1 VLDMMP
7 EGEEEVFSTGFHRVL
22 REIDRY
28 LANRTPTTEVAAD
41 VPTAAVLEVTRLLK
55 GKGVVLIGGQRR
67 PEAHEALKAA
77 FGLKEL
83 VWFETREHE
92 SIDVFEPYVALVL
105 LAIRWSSHSYG
116 EVKRFCDRNGKPMVR
131 LPGGYGV
138 NQVAA
143 QSLAQCSEQ
152 LGA

>member
-92 SIDVFEPYVALVL
+92 SIDVFEPYVARPDVALVI

-116 EVKRFCDRNGKPMVR
+116 DVRKFCEEHGK
-131 LPGGYGV
+131 
-138 NQVAA
+138 
-143 QSLAQCSEQ
+143 
-152 LGA
+152 